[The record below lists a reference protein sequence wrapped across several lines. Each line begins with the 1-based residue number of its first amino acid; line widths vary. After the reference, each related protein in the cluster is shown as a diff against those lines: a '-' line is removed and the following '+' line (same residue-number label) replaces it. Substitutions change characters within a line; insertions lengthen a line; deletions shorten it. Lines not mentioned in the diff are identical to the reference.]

1 MHARPWS
8 SPEAVALMTDLMH
21 FDPNRRPT
29 ASQALQYPFFQKNV
43 MPSTGAANIHVSTT
57 RARRDGAFVPPAAA
71 AAATAAAEE
80 QQQQAAPEVDAGSGG
95 GAPAADGFGSYA
107 SAATPAAAAA
117 QAAAPAA
124 QWPSRGFGA
133 AAAAAAAAPAAR
145 RPSFGAAGGGV
156 GYAQSGGIGSSLA
169 AGAGGNNASSYT
181 ASSASQYAAPA
192 PLPWPGGG
200 ARGGGLW
207 ERRWGFGA
215 WGGSLAGGAQQQQ
228 QPAAQ
233 QAQGLSK
240 FGRFARYGP
249 AQGPPPSGSS
259 GGSGGFKAP
268 MSSPYKPLQRAGMGG
283 YGAAMMGGAGSG
295 SGEPQRHDSFGMG
308 IGGTGLPSI
317 GQSSALPFGAP
328 LCSNAAAAGGGL
340 GGFGAG
346 ARAVLSHAR
355 ALLQSSAQRD
365 SAALLTTY
373 DSGY

>member
-29 ASQALQYPFFQKNV
+29 ASQALQYPFFQV
-43 MPSTGAANIHVSTT
+43 HAAMAPS
-57 RARRDGAFVPPAAA
+57 VPPAAA

-145 RPSFGAAGGGV
+145 RPSFGAAGGGRWGSE

-200 ARGGGLW
+200 AR
-207 ERRWGFGA
+207 FG
-215 WGGSLAGGAQQQQ
+215 
-228 QPAAQ
+228 QPTSTASQ
-233 QAQGLSK
+233 RPPQGLCMEVAME
-240 FGRFARYGP
+240 ARLP
-249 AQGPPPSGSS
+249 AVRAGTGAPTQRQQR
-259 GGSGGFKAP
+259 GSGGFKAP